1 MNFGEMLRVAVHSL
15 GAHKLRFVLSALGIM
30 IGVASVIAMISVGQ
44 GATYNIRARVESL
57 GSDLVTISPAFRVG
71 RSGAASLQLA
81 EVFTLDLAQELRRAP
96 AVQEVVPISQ
106 TSGTIKYRDRN
117 VQISMV
123 GGTAA
128 YISVMNYPIAEGRF
142 YSSQDVERYGKVI
155 ALGSE
160 IAQQIFPGESPVG
173 KEVVI
178 ERSGTRLL
186 FTVIGVMT
194 NKGQLGLARFD
205 NQIYM
210 PVTTLTRRI
219 TGQRS
224 VNSYSV
230 KATST
235 QQVED
240 AIQQLSAIMAR
251 KLENPEDY
259 NVRAQQD
266 IIETVNQNAATLTFL
281 LGGIAGIALLVGG
294 IGIMNILFVSVVE
307 RTREIG
313 IRQALGAKRRD
324 ILFQFLTES
333 TLTSVVGGAIGIGL
347 GVLIS
352 LVVANLSRW
361 PLIVPSYA
369 IALGVGF
376 SLVVGIIFGVYPAF
390 KASRLNPVEAL
401 RYE

>member
-1 MNFGEMLRVAVHSL
+1 
-15 GAHKLRFVLSALGIM
+15 
-30 IGVASVIAMISVGQ
+30 
-44 GATYNIRARVESL
+44 
-57 GSDLVTISPAFRVG
+57 
-71 RSGAASLQLA
+71 
-81 EVFTLDLAQELRRAP
+81 
-96 AVQEVVPISQ
+96 
-106 TSGTIKYRDRN
+106 
-117 VQISMV
+117 MV